1 MKDKREMNK
10 LKALKS
16 SANSL
21 LCNNI
26 EAAKQ
31 IIIKEYPFQR
41 IIPQVRNYTDK
52 EKIQQFV
59 RDGFIDRYSGQ
70 KLINPGLLK
79 VLSSYMPEEFPYHP
93 HWKMDACHNAY
104 WEFVPTV
111 DHIVPIALGGLD
123 IEENWATTSMLHN
136 AVKSNWTLE
145 QLNWTLYDLGNFKEY
160 DGLTLLFIQL
170 VRKDKELLKDRYIKR
185 WYNLSI
191 TYAQGENN

>member
-1 MKDKREMNK
+1 MNK

-145 QLNWTLYDLGNFKEY
+145 QLNWTLYDPGDFKEY
-160 DGLTLLFIQL
+160 DGLTSLFIQL
-170 VRKDKELLKDRYIKR
+170 VKKDKELLKDLYIKR

-191 TYAQGENN
+191 TYIRRK

>member
-1 MKDKREMNK
+1 MNK
-10 LKALKS
+10 FKVLDS
-16 SANSL
+16 SAKNL
-21 LCNNI
+21 LYDKII
-26 EAAKQ
+26 EAKQ

-41 IIPQVRNYTDK
+41 IVPQGRNYTDK

-59 RDGFIDRYSGQ
+59 RDGFIDRYSGH

-79 VLSSYMPEEFPYHP
+79 VLSHYMPEEFPYHP

-145 QLNWTLYDLGNFKEY
+145 QLNWTLCAPGDFKEY
-160 DGLTLLFIQL
+160 DGLTSLFIQL
-170 VRKDKELLKDRYIKR
+170 VKKDKELLKDGYINR
-185 WYNLSI
+185 WYSLSI
-191 TYAQGENN
+191 TYVQGEKH

>member
-93 HWKMDACHNAY
+93 HWKMTDTHAAY
-104 WEFVPTV
+104 WKLTPTV
-111 DHIVPIALGGLD
+111 DHIIPVALGGAD
-123 IEENWATTSMLHN
+123 DESNWVTTSMLHN
-136 AVKSNWTLE
+136 QIKSIWTLE
-145 QLNWTLYDLGNFKEY
+145 QLNWSLHERGDIAKW
-160 DGLTLLFIQL
+160 DGLTRAFMQL
-170 VRKDKELLKDRYIKR
+170 VERDGALMNDSYIKR
-185 WYNLSI
+185 WLEASQNYF
-191 TYAQGENN
+191 